1 MNETEFQAFLKHNR
15 RKASAIEQIVS
26 FVLAFEVY
34 LAEHYPEKNI
44 EQTTVESL
52 ESYVSWIESE
62 TGESAS
68 KPLWALRY
76 FFDFIENE
84 ALSNLAGELRQER
97 IKRKPFMI
105 KKFRGVNPEYIAKL
119 DALYI
124 ENIDQM
130 LDAGRT
136 PRLRQELAAQTGLPL
151 DAILEFVKLS
161 DLARIRAVRSV
172 RARLYHDA
180 GLTPEIIATWEPED
194 LRAMLVAW
202 VEETGFNGIAPLPKE
217 ARNLVREARR
227 LPKIVQY

>member
-1 MNETEFQAFLKHNR
+1 MDESIFREFLKRNR
-15 RKASAIEQIVS
+15 RKDSAIEQIVHLVGL
-26 FVLAFEVY
+26 FQNY
-34 LAEHYPEKNI
+34 LRENYTDRTI
-44 EQTTVESL
+44 EQTTPESL
-52 ESYVSWIESE
+52 ESYVSWLESE
-62 TGESAS
+62 TGVSAS

-97 IKRKPFMI
+97 IKRKPFLI

-161 DLARIRAVRSV
+161 DLARIGAVRSV

-217 ARNLVREARR
+217 ALNLVHKARR